1 MANLNTLTISEARD
15 KLKSKDISSLELTNS
30 CLSAID
36 AADALGAFVHKTPE
50 LAIEQ
55 AKRADERLKK
65 ENPPDLCGIP
75 LGIKDLFC
83 TKGVESQ
90 DLTALAKEFND
101 ILGFIEQLNEVDV
114 EGIEPM
120 TSVTPQKLIRRSDNI
135 TDGDKQTSVLKN
147 APLSREGFYAVPKVV
162 E

>member
-1 MANLNTLTISEARD
+1 MKNLNSLTISEARD
-15 KLKSKDISSLELTNS
+15 KLKSKEISSLELTNS

-36 AADALGAFVHKTPE
+36 AADAIGAFVHKTPE

-65 ENPPDLCGIP
+65 ENAPDLCGIP

-90 DLTALAKEFND
+90 AGSRILEDFKPEYESTVSQNLLDNGTVMLGKLNMDEFAMGSSC
-101 ILGFIEQLNEVDV
+101 LLY
-114 EGIEPM
+114 
-120 TSVTPQKLIRRSDNI
+120 TSPSPRDAT
-135 TDGDKQTSVLKN
+135 
-147 APLSREGFYAVPKVV
+147 LSRMPSSA
-162 E
+162 